1 MIRSIFFTT
10 FRSWM
15 IWLLSASFMFYK
27 YALEVSP
34 SVMTDTL
41 MSSFRI
47 SATELGHL
55 AACYFYA
62 YLLLQIPA
70 GLFIDSYGP
79 RRVTT
84 FAILLCAFG
93 TLLFASAEN
102 LLTAAIGRFLTGAG
116 AAFAAVNSLKLISSW
131 FSPQKFALMTGLM
144 MSVAMLGAVGGQ
156 APLSAFIDTF
166 DWRTALS
173 YISFAGVALSAIFCL
188 IVKNQPSFNGIE
200 KKSASTTTLFE
211 RLKTILQNPQSWWLS
226 AYSGF
231 AFAPVMVFGGLW
243 GVSFISNAISVPQQ
257 LAAKSVSF
265 IFIGFAIGAPI
276 FGFLSDWIGS
286 RRFVMFWGTLISLFA
301 LSLVIY
307 IPNLSPNMITCF
319 LFLFGFSISSFL
331 VCFTM
336 ICEVTTPILAAT
348 AVGFMNAFDAL
359 FGAFSDPFTGKLLDL
374 CWDGTIVNGARVFS
388 IDAYKIAFATLPI
401 YLIISLIL
409 LLKIKETAPQKSL
422 LMANSTRDL

>member
-1 MIRSIFFTT
+1 MSQTSSVSIV
-10 FRSWM
+10 FRAWI

-41 MSSFRI
+41 MRAFQI
-47 SATELGHL
+47 NGVELGHL

-70 GLFIDSYGP
+70 GLFIDALGP

-84 FAILLCAFG
+84 LAILLCAGG
-93 TLLFASAEN
+93 TFIFSNAE
-102 LLTAAIGRFLTGAG
+102 TFFVAAIGRFMTGAG
-116 AAFAAVNSLKLISSW
+116 AAFAAVNSLKLISNW

-156 APLSAFIDTF
+156 APLSAFIDSL
-166 DWRTALS
+166 DWRTALKF
-173 YISFAGVALSAIFCL
+173 ISFAGIALSTIFCL
-188 IVKNQPSFNGIE
+188 LEKNHPSNLIQ
-200 KKSASTTTLFE
+200 KNSDHPTLSLFG
-211 RLKTILQNPQSWWLS
+211 RLKLILQNPQSWWLS

-243 GVSFISNAISVPQQ
+243 GVSFISTAFSLPQN
-257 LAAKSVSF
+257 LAAQSVSS
-265 IFIGFAIGAPI
+265 IFIGFAIGAPV
-276 FGFLSDWIGS
+276 FGFLSDLIGS
-286 RRFVMFWGTLISLFA
+286 RRFVMFWGTLVSLFA
-301 LSLVIY
+301 LSCVIY
-307 IPNLSPNMITCF
+307 ISNLTPGMVTSL

-331 VCFTM
+331 VCFAM
-336 ICEVTTPILAAT
+336 ICEVTTPVLAAT

-374 CWDGTIVNGARVFS
+374 CWDGAILDGARIFS
-388 IDAYKIAFATLPI
+388 ISAYKIAFATLPI
-401 YLIISLIL
+401 CLIVSLIL
-409 LLKIKETAPQKSL
+409 LLKIKETAPQKSTPPTS
-422 LMANSTRDL
+422 A